1 MVYVLNDA
9 SRTLDVKDPGIATE
23 RETPSEN
30 VLVTSNYHMEKNQN
44 LGENVRSE
52 ALRVTYM

>member
-1 MVYVLNDA
+1 MYVLNDA

-30 VLVTSNYHMEKNQN
+30 VLVTSNYHMEKKQN